1 MIEIQKLTKYYGDLK
16 AVDHITLTIPKG
28 QICGYLGPNGAGK
41 TTTIKLLGGMIRP
54 TEGSAS
60 VTGYDIVQDPIEV
73 KKRIGYVPE
82 SGAVYNSLTPFEY
95 LKFIGRLY
103 KMVEASILKRID
115 EFAEFLQIRDVLH
128 QRMSTFSKGMKQK
141 VIITS
146 ALFHNPEVI
155 FLDEPLNGLD
165 SNSALL
171 LKELLRNLSN
181 QGITIFYSSHILEV
195 VEQLCDRVVIIH
207 QGKIVADGSVDA
219 LKEMTR
225 KPSLEDVF
233 SHITHAQDVKALA
246 KAFSKTIVKNHIK

>member
-1 MIEIQKLTKYYGDLK
+1 MIEIHKLTKSFRDLI
-16 AVDHITLTIPKG
+16 AVDHVSLTIPKG

-41 TTTIKLLGGMIRP
+41 TTTIKLLGGMIKP
-54 TEGSAS
+54 TEGSAN
-60 VTGYDIVQDPIEV
+60 VAGYDVFKDPVEV

-82 SGAVYNSLTPFEY
+82 SGAVYQSLTPYEY

-103 KMVEASILKRID
+103 KMADTSIFKRID
-115 EFAEFLQIRDVLH
+115 EFAEFLQIKNVLH
-128 QRMSTFSKGMKQK
+128 QRMSTFSKGMRQK

-181 QGITIFYSSHILEV
+181 QGITVFYSSHILEV

-207 QGKIVADGSVDA
+207 QGKIVADGSVNA
-219 LKEMTR
+219 LKEMTQ

-233 SHITHAQDVKALA
+233 SHITHAQDIKALA
-246 KAFSKTIVKNHIK
+246 KAFSKTIAANHLK